1 MRKARLFSCLA
12 LLLALALL
20 GACGKKGGLTPPP
33 GEPDTF
39 PRTYPRE

>member
-1 MRKARLFSCLA
+1 MKHSRLLPCLA

-20 GACGKKGGLTPPP
+20 GACGKKGALTPPA

-39 PRTYPRE
+39 PRTYPSD